1 MTSTTLSLRG
11 VSRRFKDTLALDA
24 LDLDVEQGELVA
36 LLGPSGCGK
45 TTALRI
51 VAGLDNPDAGQ
62 VLVGGKS
69 VTHLAPNKRN
79 MGMVF
84 QSYSLFPNLT
94 AAENVAFGLT
104 MRNEAKNVRLSRAQ
118 ELLEMVG
125 LPKHAKRFP
134 HQLSGGQQ
142 QRVAL
147 ARALAF
153 EPDVLLLDEPL
164 SALDAQVRAN
174 LRDEIRALQIK
185 TGTTTIFVTHDQEEA
200 MAMSDRV
207 AVMNAGKIA
216 QIARPD
222 ELYHNPASEF
232 VAGFVGQMNRIPAA
246 IDGDRAR
253 VLDSSVTFR
262 PSWTQQPEDLVALV
276 RPEALRLELAAADSD
291 AGNATVV
298 ARAFLGPMSKVSMVL
313 RDGTEVAAVI
323 ASADSTEIVSGSSV
337 RVTVKD
343 DQYLVVAA

>member
-1 MTSTTLSLRG
+1 MSSTTLSLRG
-11 VSRRFKDTLALDA
+11 VTRRFKDTIALNS
-24 LDLDVEQGELVA
+24 LDLDVAQGELVA

-51 VAGLDNPDAGQ
+51 IAGLDRPDEGA
-62 VLVGGKS
+62 VLVGGQDVS
-69 VTHLAPNKRN
+69 HLPPNKRN

-104 MRNEAKNVRLSRAQ
+104 MRNENKRSRLNRAQ

-125 LPKHAKRFP
+125 LPKHSKRFP

-174 LRDEIRALQIK
+174 LRDEIRALQLK

-207 AVMNAGKIA
+207 AVMNQGKIA

-222 ELYHNPASEF
+222 ELYHNPSDEF
-232 VAGFVGQMNRIPAA
+232 VAGFVGQMNRIPVSIEGHLANLL
-246 IDGDRAR
+246 G
-253 VLDSSVTFR
+253 
-262 PSWTQQPEDLVALV
+262 QQISYRSDWAGASANPLALV
-276 RPEALRLELAAADSD
+276 RPEDLTVSTVESAEH
-291 AGNATVV
+291 GNARVL
-298 ARAFLGPMSKVSMVL
+298 ARAFLGPLSKVSLELVNGIEISALMTSAHSQGFQPG
-313 RDGTEVAAVI
+313 DSVA
-323 ASADSTEIVSGSSV
+323 
-337 RVTVKD
+337 VTAAKRE
-343 DQYLVVAA
+343 YLVVAG

>member
-1 MTSTTLSLRG
+1 MSSTTLSLRG
-11 VSRRFKDTLALDA
+11 VTRRFKDAIALNA
-24 LDLDVEQGELVA
+24 LDLDVAQGELVA

-51 VAGLDNPDAGQ
+51 IAGLDRPDAGA
-62 VLVGGKS
+62 VLVGGNDVS
-69 VTHLAPNKRN
+69 QLPPNKRN

-104 MRNEAKNVRLSRAQ
+104 MRKESKRERLTRAQ
-118 ELLEMVG
+118 DLLEMVG

-174 LRDEIRALQIK
+174 LRDEIRALQLK

-207 AVMNAGKIA
+207 AVMNQGKIA

-222 ELYHNPASEF
+222 ELYHNPADEF
-232 VAGFVGQMNRIPAA
+232 VAGFVGQMNRIPVTLE
-246 IDGDRAR
+246 GHLVNLMGKR
-253 VLDSSVTFR
+253 VSFR
-262 PSWTQQPEDLVALV
+262 SDWAGASANPLALV
-276 RPEALRLELAAADSD
+276 RPEDLSVASVENADQ
-291 AGNATVV
+291 ANARVL
-298 ARAFLGPMSKVSMVL
+298 ARAFLGPLSKVSL
-313 RDGTEVAAVI
+313 ALGDGTEISAVMTSANSLNFQPGDSVQVSAA
-323 ASADSTEIVSGSSV
+323 E
-337 RVTVKD
+337 RE
-343 DQYLVVAA
+343 YLVVAG

>member
-1 MTSTTLSLRG
+1 MSSTTLSLKS
-11 VSRRFKDTLALDA
+11 VSRRFKDTIALDS
-24 LDLDVEQGELVA
+24 LDLDVAQGELVS

-51 VAGLDNPDAGQ
+51 IAGLDKPDAGH
-62 VLVGGKS
+62 VLVGGKDVS
-69 VTHLAPNKRN
+69 QLPPNRRN

-94 AAENVAFGLT
+94 AAENVAFGLA
-104 MRNEAKNVRLSRAQ
+104 MRNEPKRVRVQRSQ
-118 ELLEMVG
+118 ELLELVG

-207 AVMNAGKIA
+207 AVMHQGKIS
-216 QIARPD
+216 QIAKPD
-222 ELYHNPASEF
+222 ELYHHPANEF
-232 VAGFVGQMNRIPAA
+232 VAGFVGQMNRIPARVEGQNLVIA
-246 IDGDRAR
+246 DSVANLHPLSPLQGGDG
-253 VLDSSVTFR
+253 L
-262 PSWTQQPEDLVALV
+262 ALV
-276 RPEALRLELAAADSD
+276 RPESVNVETLRESKAVS
-291 AGNATVV
+291 NAVV
-298 ARAFLGPMSKVSMVL
+298 VSRAFLGPMSKVVL
-313 RDGTEVAAVI
+313 SLQDG
-323 ASADSTEIVSGSSV
+323 SEISSV
-337 RVTVKD
+337 MTSSKSNDFSSGDAVRVSVAPGS
-343 DQYLVVAA
+343 YLMVGA